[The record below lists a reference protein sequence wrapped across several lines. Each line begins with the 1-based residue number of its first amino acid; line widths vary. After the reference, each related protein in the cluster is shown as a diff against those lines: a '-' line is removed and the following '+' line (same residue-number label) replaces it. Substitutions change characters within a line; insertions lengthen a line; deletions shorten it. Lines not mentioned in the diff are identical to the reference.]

1 MNRGPRTPGT
11 ASLVAG
17 IALAAMAVLAAF
29 GNLVAI
35 DPLVTP
41 ADPAR
46 TVQDIAAAETLFRA
60 GIVSLVIVAL
70 LDVVVAVALRT
81 VSSQ

>member
-1 MNRGPRTPGT
+1 MNHLRRTPST

-41 ADPAR
+41 GDPAR
-46 TVQDIAAAETLFRA
+46 TVQATARPNC
-60 GIVSLVIVAL
+60 
-70 LDVVVAVALRT
+70 
-81 VSSQ
+81 